1 MISGV
6 RGKIISKLPGIIQVD
21 VGGIF
26 IRVLTSQHSVDLA
39 GDAGTEVTLVTH
51 LQVREDDLTLFGFV
65 APEELQCFQLLIGVN
80 GIGPR
85 VALGMLSA
93 SRPDDI
99 YQAIANED
107 TTLLSRMPG
116 IGKKTANRIIFDL
129 RGKLPEPTEEET
141 AAGVPVARRS
151 DDVDALEA
159 LQTLGYSA
167 SEARDALSR
176 VEGGE
181 EQTVEE
187 RVFNALQ
194 ILAPTS

>member
-6 RGKIISKLPGIIQVD
+6 RGQVISKLPGIIQVD

-26 IRVLTSQHSVDLA
+26 IRVLTSQHSVDQA
-39 GDAGTEVTLVTH
+39 GDVGDEVTLLTH
-51 LQVREDDLTLFGFV
+51 LQVREDDLSLFGFIG
-65 APEELQCFQLLIGVN
+65 ADELQCFQLLIGVS

-107 TTLLSRMPG
+107 TQYLSRMPG

-129 RGKLPEPTEEET
+129 RGKLPEPTEDEI
-141 AAGVPVARRS
+141 AGMPVERRS
-151 DDVDALEA
+151 DDLDALEA
-159 LQTLGYSA
+159 LQALGYST
-167 SEARDALSR
+167 SEARNALSR
-176 VEGGE
+176 IDSSPEH
-181 EQTVEE
+181 TVEE

-194 ILAPTS
+194 FLAPSS

>member
-6 RGKIISKLPGIIQVD
+6 RGMIVSKLPGLIQVD

-26 IRVLTSQHSVDLA
+26 FRVLTSQHSVDQA
-39 GDAGTEVTLVTH
+39 GDVGSEITLVTH
-51 LQVREDDLTLFGFV
+51 LQVREDDLSLFGFIG
-65 APEELQCFQLLIGVN
+65 ADELQCFQLLIGVN

-93 SRPDDI
+93 NRPDDI
-99 YQAIANED
+99 YQAIAAED
-107 TTLLSRMPG
+107 TQFLSRMPG

-129 RGKLPEPTEEET
+129 RGKLPEPTEDEV
-141 AAGVPVARRS
+141 AGMPVERRS
-151 DDVDALEA
+151 DDLDALEA

-176 VEGGE
+176 VESTSD
-181 EQTVEE
+181 QTVEE
-187 RVFNALQ
+187 RVFSALR
-194 ILAPTS
+194 ILAPTN

>member
-6 RGKIISKLPGIIQVD
+6 RGQIISKLPGVIQVD

-26 IRVLTSQHSVDLA
+26 IRVLTSQHSVDQA
-39 GDAGTEVTLVTH
+39 GDVGDEVTLLTY
-51 LQVREDDLTLFGFV
+51 LQVREDDLSLFGFIG
-65 APEELQCFQLLIGVN
+65 ADELQCFQLLIGVS

-93 SRPDDI
+93 NRPDDI

-107 TTLLSRMPG
+107 TQYLSRMPG

-129 RGKLPEPTEEET
+129 RGKLPEPTEDEI
-141 AAGVPVARRS
+141 AGMPVERRS
-151 DDVDALEA
+151 DDLDALDA
-159 LQTLGYSA
+159 LQALGYST

-176 VEGGE
+176 IDTTS

-194 ILAPTS
+194 ILAPSS

>member
-6 RGKIISKLPGIIQVD
+6 RGQIISKLPGIIQVD

-26 IRVLTSQHSVDLA
+26 IRVLTSQHSVDQA
-39 GDAGTEVTLVTH
+39 GDVGEEVTLLTH
-51 LQVREDDLTLFGFV
+51 LQVREDDLSLFGFIG
-65 APEELQCFQLLIGVN
+65 ADELQCFQLLIGVS

-107 TTLLSRMPG
+107 TQYLSRMPG

-129 RGKLPEPTEEET
+129 RGKLPEPTEDEI
-141 AAGVPVARRS
+141 AGMPVERRS
-151 DDVDALEA
+151 DDLDALEA
-159 LQTLGYSA
+159 LQALGYST
-167 SEARDALSR
+167 SEARNALSR
-176 VEGGE
+176 IDSSP

-194 ILAPTS
+194 ILAPSS

>member
-6 RGKIISKLPGIIQVD
+6 RGMIVSKLPGLIQVD

-26 IRVLTSQHSVDLA
+26 FRVLTSQHSVDQA
-39 GDAGTEVTLVTH
+39 GDVGSEITLVTH
-51 LQVREDDLTLFGFV
+51 LQVREDDLSLFGFIG
-65 APEELQCFQLLIGVN
+65 ADELQCFQLLIGVN

-93 SRPDDI
+93 NRPDDI
-99 YQAIANED
+99 YQAIAAED
-107 TTLLSRMPG
+107 TQFLSRMPG

-129 RGKLPEPTEEET
+129 RGKMPEPTEDEV
-141 AAGVPVARRS
+141 AGMPVERRS
-151 DDVDALEA
+151 DDLDALEA

-176 VEGGE
+176 VESTSD
-181 EQTVEE
+181 QTVEE
-187 RVFNALQ
+187 RVFSALR
-194 ILAPTS
+194 ILAPTN

>member
-6 RGKIISKLPGIIQVD
+6 RGIVISKLPGVIQVD

-26 IRVLTSQHSVDLA
+26 IRILTSQHSVDNT
-39 GDAGTEVTLVTH
+39 GQPGEEVTLLTH

-65 APEELQCFQLLIGVN
+65 SQDELQCFQLLIGVN

-99 YQAIANED
+99 YQAIASED
-107 TTLLSRMPG
+107 AQYLSRMPG

-129 RGKLPEPTEEET
+129 RGKLPDQTDDLAPS
-141 AAGVPVARRS
+141 GSGLRRS
-151 DDVDALEA
+151 DDADALDA
-159 LQTLGYSA
+159 LQALGYTA
-167 SEARDALSR
+167 AEARDALSR
-176 VEGGE
+176 LESADG
-181 EQTVEE
+181 QTVEE
-187 RVFNALQ
+187 RVFGALQ
-194 ILAPTS
+194 ILAPSN